1 MADGVAVH
9 DVTAHAPRASRD
21 RGPVAP
27 PERRSR
33 RTRGIPRIRRL
44 EPLLWLGPALALILA
59 VVIWPVVEMIRTS
72 LMDISSTG
80 LTRGFAGGAN
90 YADLFAEQD
99 LPGVMVRT
107 LVWVVGVVAV
117 TVTVA
122 LGLAQLLN
130 ARFPGRRLV
139 RWALIVPWAA
149 SVLMTALTWRW
160 MLNNFYGVVNRVLMD
175 LGILDKPV
183 NWLADPAQAFAWM
196 MAVAVFVS
204 LPFTAFVILSGL
216 GTIPAEVYEAARLDG
231 AGPVRTYLGITLPLL
246 RPSLLVAVIINVI
259 NVFNSFPVIWAM
271 TRGGPGFATDTTTTY
286 MYKLAFDNQSV
297 GESAAMAVVNFG
309 LILLVVLVYLRVVR
323 RREEI
328 S

>member
-1 MADGVAVH
+1 VAVQN
-9 DVTAHAPRASRD
+9 VTAHTAGAPRD
-21 RGPVAP
+21 RPPAP
-27 PERRSR
+27 LPERGSR
-33 RTRGIPRIRRL
+33 RTRGIRRIRAL

-80 LTRGFAGGAN
+80 LTRGFAGGDN
-90 YADLFAEQD
+90 YAELFAEQD
-99 LPGVMVRT
+99 LPGVVLRT

-117 TVTVA
+117 TITVS

-175 LGILDKPV
+175 IGILDKPV
-183 NWLADPAQAFAWM
+183 NWLADPVQAFAWM

-216 GTIPAEVYEAARLDG
+216 GAIPAEVYEAARLDG
-231 AGPVRTYLGITLPLL
+231 AGLVRTYIAVTLPLL
-246 RPSLLVAVIINVI
+246 RPSLLVAGIINVI

-286 MYKLAFDNQSV
+286 MYKLAFDNQAV
-297 GESAAMAVVNFG
+297 GESAAMAVVNFA

-323 RREEI
+323 WREEI
-328 S
+328 G